1 MKKIKLTR
9 LIAVLLILA
18 STALSCQSGT
28 ENPQTTTPPPQ
39 DSTSSPSDEPEIL
52 PPKAN
57 YEGMDF
63 NILVSSEVKKDFHAE
78 EQTGEVINDA
88 IYNSNLRIA
97 EELGLNVSFI
107 DRDGSYANRAD
118 FTGHIR
124 SIVAGGGQDYDLI
137 VGMTVVGV
145 PMEME
150 GVFVNLLDLE
160 SLDFDNP
167 WWLDNL
173 RTDFTIADKLF
184 HCVGDGSLSMY
195 THMNVMYFNRQLIE
209 DYKMDDPYAL
219 VKSGDW
225 TIDTLISQCKDM
237 EQDLNSDGSY
247 DINDFYGFTSIRVP
261 ARSFQTS
268 LGLKIFGQDEDGLPT
283 ILGLTDKM
291 VDAVGKMKAFFTESR
306 SSLWEFLQEPDALKM
321 FIGRQSVY
329 MAGYLYNAD
338 SFRDMPDDYGIIPYP
353 KYDENQDTYT
363 TLIGTTTQQFFIPV
377 TARDPEMT
385 AVYLENINYDGYKNV
400 IPAYYETTLKDKYSR
415 DDTVQEMLDIIR
427 AGATIDF
434 DFACNTC
441 FTPGTSRVLAD
452 LLSPSV
458 PVEPAS
464 YFAERVPGWEE
475 QLEILIDMIE
485 WIE

>member
-9 LIAVLLILA
+9 LLAALLVLS

-28 ENPQTTTPPPQ
+28 GDPKTTTPPPQ
-39 DSTSSPSDEPEIL
+39 DGTTEPAETEIL
-52 PPKAN
+52 PPTAN
-57 YEGMDF
+57 YEGTEF
-63 NILVSSEVKKDFHAE
+63 NILVSTEVKKDFHAE
-78 EQTGEVINDA
+78 ESNGEVINDA

-107 DRDGSYANRAD
+107 DRDGSWANRED

-124 SIVAGGGQDYDLI
+124 SIVAGGTQDYDMI
-137 VGMTVVGV
+137 IGMTVVAV
-145 PMEME
+145 PMAME

-167 WWLDNL
+167 WWLG
-173 RTDFTIADKLF
+173 RMVEDFSIGGKLF
-184 HCVGDGSLSMY
+184 NCVSDGSLSMY
-195 THMNVMYFNRQLIE
+195 TNMNVMYFNHQLIE

-225 TIDTLISQCKDM
+225 TIDTLMAQCKDM
-237 EQDLNSDGSY
+237 EQDLNNDGNFDS
-247 DINDFYGFTSIRVP
+247 NDFYGFTSIRVP
-261 ARSFQTS
+261 ARAFQTA
-268 LGLKIFGQDEDGLPT
+268 LDLHVFGRDEDGMPT
-283 ILGLTDKM
+283 FLGLTEKMSNAVDKM
-291 VDAVGKMKAFFTESR
+291 RPFFTESR
-306 SSLWEFLQEPDALKM
+306 SALWEFLQEADALKM

-353 KYDENQDTYT
+353 KYDEYQDEYITQ
-363 TLIGTTTQQFFIPV
+363 IGTTTQQFFIPV
-377 TARDPEMT
+377 TAKDPEMS
-385 AVYLENINYDGYKNV
+385 AVYLENISYDGYREI

-427 AGATIDF
+427 SGSTIYF
-434 DFACNTC
+434 GYVYNSAFA
-441 FTPGTSRVLAD
+441 PGTSKVIAD
-452 LLSPSV
+452 LLSPSAQT
-458 PVEPAS
+458 EPAS
-464 YFAERVPGWEE
+464 YFEIYGGAWEE
-475 QLEILIDMIE
+475 QLKILIDMIE